1 VTVVDTPAPA
11 RAPDARVREAR
22 VGLGRGRAG
31 RGGRGRGRRQHAL
44 LRLRGEIPLWTRI
57 ALAVA
62 GIVVLVA
69 CWWVAADLI
78 VQQPYLRSP
87 LDTVRGLETYWSSG
101 DFWPDVEASGLRI
114 LKGYSIS
121 LAIGA
126 VLGVLIG
133 SFRSVEAVWESP
145 IGFLRYI
152 PATAL
157 TPVFLAW
164 LGIDESPKVAL
175 VIAGTVF
182 FNIVMMADVARLVP
196 RELILTAYTLGAG
209 RARVMRRV
217 VLPHCLPGMIDVARV
232 NLAAAW
238 PMLVVA
244 ELLAATDGLGYR
256 LTVLRRGNDY
266 AQIFAVLLVFAV
278 IGITSDLVL
287 RWLRNRVS
295 PWARS

>member
-1 VTVVDTPAPA
+1 VTTASATTRSTRPS
-11 RAPDARVREAR
+11 R
-22 VGLGRGRAG
+22 
-31 RGGRGRGRRQHAL
+31 GRGRGRRQHAL
-44 LRLRGEIPLWTRI
+44 LRLRGDIPLGTRI
-57 ALAVA
+57 ALGLL
-62 GIVVLVA
+62 GIVVLLGF
-69 CWWVAADLI
+69 WWLAADLL
-78 VQQPYLRSP
+78 VQKDFLPNPSDTLRGF
-87 LDTVRGLETYWSSG
+87 DTYFNSG
-101 DFWPDVEASGLRI
+101 DFWSDVWASSLRI

-121 LAIGA
+121 LVIGA
-126 VLGVLIG
+126 VLGLFIG
-133 SFRSVEAVWESP
+133 SFRSVESFWESP

-157 TPVFLAW
+157 VPLFLAW
-164 LGIDESPKVAL
+164 LGIDEAPKVAL

-196 RELILTAYTLGAG
+196 REMILAAYTLGAG

-256 LTVLRRGNDY
+256 LTVFRRGNDWD
-266 AQIFAVLLVFAV
+266 QIFAVLVVFAV
-278 IGITSDLVL
+278 IGITSDLFL
-287 RWLRNRVS
+287 RWLRNRVA

>member
-1 VTVVDTPAPA
+1 M
-11 RAPDARVREAR
+11 
-22 VGLGRGRAG
+22 G
-31 RGGRGRGRRQHAL
+31 
-44 LRLRGEIPLWTRI
+44 TRI
-57 ALAVA
+57 GLAVL
-62 GIVVLVA
+62 GIVVLFGF
-69 CWWVAADLI
+69 WWLAADVL
-78 VQQPYLRSP
+78 VKKEFLPNP
-87 LDTVRGLETYWSSG
+87 TDTLGGLQTYWNSG
-101 DFWPDVEASGLRI
+101 DFWSDVWASSLRI

-126 VLGVLIG
+126 VLGLLIG
-133 SFRSVEAVWESP
+133 SFRSVESFWESP

-157 TPVFLAW
+157 VPLFLAW
-164 LGIDESPKVAL
+164 LGIDEAPKVAL

-196 RELILTAYTLGAG
+196 REMILAAYTLGAG

-256 LTVLRRGNDY
+256 LTVFRRGNDWD
-266 AQIFAVLLVFAV
+266 QIFAVLVVFAV
-278 IGITSDLVL
+278 IGITSDLFL

>member
-1 VTVVDTPAPA
+1 VTSVGAPA
-11 RAPDARVREAR
+11 RSARADRTR
-22 VGLGRGRAG
+22 
-31 RGGRGRGRRQHAL
+31 GRGRGRKQHAL
-44 LRLRGEIPLWTRI
+44 FRLRGEIPLSARI
-57 ALAVA
+57 ALAI
-62 GIVVLVA
+62 GGVVTVLA
-69 CWWVAADLI
+69 FWWLAADLL
-78 VQQPYLRSP
+78 VKEPFLPSP
-87 LDTVRGLETYWSSG
+87 IATVSGLVDLWKSG
-101 DFWPDVEASGLRI
+101 DLWPDVEASALRI

-121 LAIGA
+121 LAIGV

-133 SFRSVEAVWESP
+133 SFRSVEALLESP
-145 IGFLRYI
+145 IGFLRYV

-157 TPVFLAW
+157 VPLFLFW

-182 FNIVMMADVARLVP
+182 FNIVMISDVARLVP
-196 RELILTAYTLGAG
+196 REMVLTAYTLGAS
-209 RARVMRRV
+209 RSRVMGRV

-256 LTVLRRGNDY
+256 LVVLRRG
-266 AQIFAVLLVFAV
+266 AEWGQFFAVLLVFAI
-278 IGITSDLVL
+278 IGIASDLFL

>member
-1 VTVVDTPAPA
+1 MTSVDAP
-11 RAPDARVREAR
+11 VRR
-22 VGLGRGRAG
+22 TRLGRA
-31 RGGRGRGRRQHAL
+31 RGRGRRQHAL
-44 LRLRGEIPLWTRI
+44 LRLRGDIPLGGRI
-57 ALAVA
+57 ALGVF
-62 GIVVLVA
+62 GIVVLLGF
-69 CWWVAADLI
+69 WWLAADVL
-78 VQQPYLRSP
+78 VQKEFLPNP
-87 LDTVRGLETYWSSG
+87 TDTLGGLQTYWNSG
-101 DFWPDVEASGLRI
+101 DFWSDVWASSLRI

-126 VLGVLIG
+126 TLGLFIG
-133 SFRSVEAVWESP
+133 SFRSVEAFWESP

-157 TPVFLAW
+157 VPLFLAW

-196 RELILTAYTLGAG
+196 REMILAAYTLGAG
-209 RARVMRRV
+209 RARVMGRV

-256 LTVLRRGNDY
+256 LTVFRRGQAWD
-266 AQIFAVLLVFAV
+266 QIFAILVVFAV
-278 IGITSDLVL
+278 IGITSDLFL

>member
-1 VTVVDTPAPA
+1 MTAVGAPA
-11 RAPDARVREAR
+11 KAVRTSRAQ
-22 VGLGRGRAG
+22 
-31 RGGRGRGRRQHAL
+31 GRGRRQHAL
-44 LRLRGEIPLWTRI
+44 FRLRGDIPVGARI
-57 ALAVA
+57 ALAVF
-62 GIVVLVA
+62 GIVALLG
-69 CWWVAADLI
+69 CWWLAADLL
-78 VQQPYLRSP
+78 VQKEFLPNP
-87 LDTVRGLETYWSSG
+87 VDTLHGLESYWNSG
-101 DFWPDVEASGLRI
+101 DFWSDVWASSLRI
-114 LKGYSIS
+114 LKGYTIS

-133 SFRSVEAVWESP
+133 SFRSVEAFWESP

-157 TPVFLAW
+157 VPVFLAW

-182 FNIVMMADVARLVP
+182 FNIVMIADVARLVP
-196 RELILTAYTLGAG
+196 REMILTSYTLGAS
-209 RARVMRRV
+209 RTRVMTRV

-256 LTVLRRGNDY
+256 LTVLRRAFAWD
-266 AQIFAVLLVFAV
+266 QIYAVLLVFAV
-278 IGITSDLVL
+278 IGITSDLFL
-287 RWLRNRVS
+287 RWFRNRVS

>member
-1 VTVVDTPAPA
+1 VLVQKEFLPNPVDTIHGF
-11 RAPDARVREAR
+11 E
-22 VGLGRGRAG
+22 
-31 RGGRGRGRRQHAL
+31 
-44 LRLRGEIPLWTRI
+44 
-57 ALAVA
+57 
-62 GIVVLVA
+62 
-69 CWWVAADLI
+69 
-78 VQQPYLRSP
+78 S
-87 LDTVRGLETYWSSG
+87 YWNSG
-101 DFWPDVEASGLRI
+101 DFWSDVWASSLRI

-121 LAIGA
+121 LVVG
-126 VLGVLIG
+126 VVVGVLIG
-133 SFRSVEAVWESP
+133 SFRSVEAFCESP

-157 TPVFLAW
+157 VPVFLAW

-182 FNIVMMADVARLVP
+182 FNIVMIADVARLVP
-196 RELILTAYTLGAG
+196 REMILTSYTLGAS
-209 RARVMRRV
+209 RTRVMGRV

-256 LTVLRRGNDY
+256 LTVLKRGQAWD
-266 AQIFAVLLVFAV
+266 QIFAVLFVFAV
-278 IGITSDLVL
+278 IGITSDLFL
-287 RWLRNRVS
+287 RWFRNRVA

>member
-1 VTVVDTPAPA
+1 VTTASATA
-11 RAPDARVREAR
+11 RSTRSSR
-22 VGLGRGRAG
+22 
-31 RGGRGRGRRQHAL
+31 GRGRGRRQHAL
-44 LRLRGEIPLWTRI
+44 LRLRGDIPIGTRI
-57 ALAVA
+57 ALAVL
-62 GIVVLVA
+62 GIVMLFG
-69 CWWVAADLI
+69 CWWLAADLL
-78 VQQPYLRSP
+78 VQKEFLPNP
-87 LDTVRGLETYWSSG
+87 ADTLHGLETYWNSG
-101 DFWPDVEASGLRI
+101 DFWSDVWASSLRI

-126 VLGVLIG
+126 VLGLFIG
-133 SFRSVEAVWESP
+133 SFRSVESFWESP

-157 TPVFLAW
+157 VPLFLAW
-164 LGIDESPKVAL
+164 LGIDEAPKVAL

-196 RELILTAYTLGAG
+196 REMILAAYTLGAG
-209 RARVMRRV
+209 RSRVMGRV

-256 LTVLRRGNDY
+256 LTVLRRGSEWE
-266 AQIFAVLLVFAV
+266 QIFAVLVVFAV
-278 IGITSDLVL
+278 IGITSDLFL
-287 RWLRNRVS
+287 RWLRNRVA